1 MKSLPLIRLFGA
13 CLLLIAVTTS
23 SAQGPATTQP
33 IVPDPTSPSLNRR
46 IEVLIRS
53 QFSVRPDY
61 DMVLG
66 SRTPSDTA
74 GYDNLPVTF
83 IRNDKQTTVNF
94 LVSKDG
100 NTLARVEKFSIDDN
114 PALTIDVDKRPVRGT
129 ATAKV
134 EIINFDDLECP
145 YCGMLNSEILPE
157 TMNHYKGLIK
167 IVYKDYP
174 LPGHPWARRA
184 AVDAN
189 CLASLSDTAYWAYVD
204 YVHSHARDISGA
216 QPDPA
221 KSFIALDNIAG
232 TIGTQSKVD
241 ETQLAMCLKKQ
252 DESVVNSSLKLGG
265 SLKVEATPQVFV
277 DGERLP
283 SGAQPV
289 EELWPAIDRA
299 LKAQGIQPPPAA
311 PHAGAPA
318 TNAQHGPP

>member
-1 MKSLPLIRLFGA
+1 MKGLPLIRLFGV
-13 CLLLIAVTTS
+13 CLVLIAVTTS
-23 SAQGPATTQP
+23 SAQGPATTSP
-33 IVPDPTSPSLNRR
+33 ITRDPAGPSLDRR

-66 SRTPSDTA
+66 ARTPSDTA

-83 IRNDKQTTVNF
+83 IRNDKQTIVNF
-94 LVSKDG
+94 LISKDG
-100 NTLARVEKFSIDDN
+100 NTLARVEKFSIDKD
-114 PALTIDVDKRPVRGT
+114 PAMAIDVDKRPVRGT

-232 TIGTQSKVD
+232 TIGTESKVD

-311 PHAGAPA
+311 PHAGVPP
-318 TNAQHGPP
+318 TNSQHGPP

>member
-13 CLLLIAVTTS
+13 CLVLVAVTAS
-23 SAQGPATTQP
+23 SAQGPATTHP
-33 IVPDPTSPSLNRR
+33 VAPDPMSPPLDRR

-66 SRTPSDTA
+66 ARTPSDTA
-74 GYDNLPVTF
+74 GYDKLPVTF
-83 IRNDKQTTVNF
+83 TRNDKQTTVDF
-94 LVSKDG
+94 LISKDG
-100 NTLARVEKFSIDDN
+100 STLARVEKFSIDNN
-114 PALTIDVDKRPVRGT
+114 PTLAIDVDKRPVRGA

-145 YCGMLNSEILPE
+145 YCGLLNSEILPQ
-157 TMNHYKGLIK
+157 TLNHYKGYIK

-174 LPGHPWARRA
+174 LTIHPWAMRA

-189 CLASLSDTAYWAYVD
+189 CLAGLSDSAYWAYVD
-204 YVHSHARDISGA
+204 YVHSHGRDISGA
-216 QPDPA
+216 QSDPA

-232 TIGTQSKVD
+232 TIGTQSKVG

-318 TNAQHGPP
+318 TNSQHGQP